1 MVKPLLRIVGSST
14 EGAEN
19 RNRFGC
25 YYGELEDSK
34 ETYNVTSFEGTLFE
48 GVVPRNTVGYPGRRQ
63 LVFITPD
70 KSMHIYGM
78 PGIMERYDQL
88 RLELEAIQRR
98 FPDKIK
104 SKKSNI

>member
-34 ETYNVTSFEGTLFE
+34 ETLMLHPLKAHFLKELY
-48 GVVPRNTVGYPGRRQ
+48 
-63 LVFITPD
+63 
-70 KSMHIYGM
+70 
-78 PGIMERYDQL
+78 
-88 RLELEAIQRR
+88 LEIQ
-98 FPDKIK
+98 
-104 SKKSNI
+104 